1 MFSFF
6 FFLFWHSSV
15 HVRSF
20 TLSPSLLGSILRRT
34 SYARGSELSPKVES
48 WPLTELLCQFE
59 IVVFLK
65 WDREIFGFNDGRIK
79 DTWLPTY
86 SDTIRI
92 YQKKKKKNHRNPFSL
107 SKSPWTLRECRE
119 IFLLPRKVRKG
130 TKIIICICANDWMS
144 QRFSKFVSLCEAGW
158 MQREVYVAELT
169 REQICNCPITFCI
182 YSLII
187 YSENYWE
194 LLFVIML
201 SC

>member
-1 MFSFF
+1 MPVAPNSVRKSKAGRWLNYYVNSKLLFS
-6 FFLFWHSSV
+6 WSEI
-15 HVRSF
+15 VRSLAS
-20 TLSPSLLGSILRRT
+20 TTVASRTLGSQRIPT
-34 SYARGSELSPKVES
+34 P
-48 WPLTELLCQFE
+48 F
-59 IVVFLK
+59 VF
-65 WDREIFGFNDGRIK
+65 IK
-79 DTWLPTY
+79 
-86 SDTIRI
+86 
-92 YQKKKKKNHRNPFSL
+92 KKKKKNHRNPFSL